1 VSACRRVGVSACRR
15 VGVSACR
22 RVGVSACRRVGV
34 SACRRK
40 RRGKAFVA
48 REESSRKCAKFN
60 VSTAEVTEIK
70 YSTSGLRSDF
80 SELDF
85 AAIGEFRVFASKN
98 AILSTKVFDLD
109 VFDGL
114 ASTLSAGAR
123 L

>member
-1 VSACRRVGVSACRR
+1 VDDRKYFDQYRAFRPNPLVRLSILAPSIGVW
-15 VGVSACR
+15 
-22 RVGVSACRRVGV
+22 
-34 SACRRK
+34 ACRRK

-85 AAIGEFRVFASKN
+85 AAIGEFRFFASKN

-114 ASTLSAGAR
+114 ASTLRAGAR
-123 L
+123 R